1 MPKKLERE
9 LRQKAIQK
17 RLTGEKK
24 DRYIYGTL
32 MKTGWRPKRDGNK
45 HSQSSTVET

>member
-1 MPKKLERE
+1 MPKAMEE
-9 LRQKAIQK
+9 ALRKKAIQK

-32 MKTGWRPKRDGNK
+32 MKSGWRPKRDGDK
-45 HSQSSTVET
+45 HS

>member
-1 MPKKLERE
+1 MPEKMEKE
-9 LRQKAIQK
+9 LRKKAIQK
-17 RLTGEKK
+17 RLTGKRK

-45 HSQSSTVET
+45 YS